1 MSPLSC
7 SDRVVPAA
15 DSSELKHENTASPLA
30 CFLYTV
36 FPCPHPRG
44 GMQGAQ
50 TIPTKLGGTV
60 DTQGRAEGKEL
71 PSEVEGTREP
81 RAGSAPPCAYRSMG
95 QSLPSW
101 VPQRIWDLEG
111 PPLSPRPP
119 RKGQPCRAFQCT
131 AGPPASLKWAS
142 YPPHRCGRRPTRLP
156 LSSHCHFRT
165 GQISAL
171 RDHFS
176 PLLRRKPGL
185 ACHGTK
191 DSGIF
196 NYF

>member
-119 RKGQPCRAFQCT
+119 
-131 AGPPASLKWAS
+131 PPQGSALQGL
-142 YPPHRCGRRPTRLP
+142 PVHRRPSCIPEVGLLSAPQMWKEADTAPPLQSLP
-156 LSSHCHFRT
+156 LQDWPNLRSQRPLFT
-165 GQISAL
+165 SA
-171 RDHFS
+171 
-176 PLLRRKPGL
+176 
-185 ACHGTK
+185 
-191 DSGIF
+191 
-196 NYF
+196 

>member
-1 MSPLSC
+1 MGHLTAPGEEQPRRCSGAYQRPEPGELLTPFSSPGGQYQQVTAHSPIQPSPRWRSRGGMGKGEVARVFILSPLSC

-95 QSLPSW
+95 WSLPSW
-101 VPQRIWDLEG
+101 VPQRI
-111 PPLSPRPP
+111 
-119 RKGQPCRAFQCT
+119 
-131 AGPPASLKWAS
+131 
-142 YPPHRCGRRPTRLP
+142 
-156 LSSHCHFRT
+156 
-165 GQISAL
+165 
-171 RDHFS
+171 
-176 PLLRRKPGL
+176 
-185 ACHGTK
+185 
-191 DSGIF
+191 
-196 NYF
+196 